1 MESPA
6 LPVIPKCAC
15 YPIAVFQQSH
25 NRVFHEDV
33 QAEVYPMVLQCANHL
48 QASPV
53 AHMRQPR
60 IPMTTEVPLQ
70 DLAVGCPIED
80 RAPRFQLA
88 DTRWRLFGV
97 QLGHPPTVQVLAS
110 THRVCEVDAPVIS
123 IVDVRKR
130 GCDSAFRH
138 YGMRLAEQRFRDH
151 SNLGAS
157 SRSSHRCP
165 QARASCSNNQN
176 IVLMG

>member
-15 YPIAVFQQSH
+15 YPIAVFQQGH

-53 AHMRQPR
+53 THMRQPW
-60 IPMTTEVPLQ
+60 IPMTTEIPLK
-70 DLAVGCPIED
+70 DLAIGGAIED

-88 DTRWRLFGV
+88 DTRGRFFSV
-97 QLGHPPTVQVLAS
+97 QLGHPPTVQVLTS

-123 IVDVRKR
+123 VVDVRKR
-130 GCDSAFRH
+130 GGDSAFRH
-138 YGMRLAEQRFRDH
+138 YGMRFAKQ
-151 SNLGAS
+151 
-157 SRSSHRCP
+157 
-165 QARASCSNNQN
+165 
-176 IVLMG
+176 

>member
-25 NRVFHEDV
+25 NRMFHEDV
-33 QAEVYPMVLQCANHL
+33 QAEVDPMVLQSANHF

-53 AHMRQPR
+53 THMRQPR

-70 DLAVGCPIED
+70 DLAIGGPIED
-80 RAPRFQLA
+80 RTPCFQLT
-88 DTRWRLFGV
+88 DTCWRLFGV

-110 THRVCEVDAPVIS
+110 THRVSEVDAPVIS
-123 IVDVRKR
+123 VVDVRKR
-130 GCDSAFRH
+130 GGDSAFRH

-151 SNLGAS
+151 SHLGAC
-157 SRSSHRCP
+157 SRSSHSRP
-165 QARASCSNNQN
+165 QARAPCSNNQN

>member
-15 YPIAVFQQSH
+15 YPIAVFQQSY

-33 QAEVYPMVLQCANHL
+33 QAEVYPMVLQSANHL
-48 QASPV
+48 QAGPV
-53 AHMRQPR
+53 TYMRQPR
-60 IPMTTEVPLQ
+60 IAMTTEVPLEN
-70 DLAVGCPIED
+70 LAAGCPIED
-80 RAPRFQLA
+80 RAPRFQLT
-88 DTRWRLFGV
+88 DTRWRFFGV

-110 THRVCEVDAPVIS
+110 THRVSEVDAPVVPV
-123 IVDVRKR
+123 VDVRKR

-151 SNLGAS
+151 GNLDAC
-157 SRSSHRCP
+157 SRSSHRRP
-165 QARASCSNNQN
+165 QARAPGSNNQN

>member
-33 QAEVYPMVLQCANHL
+33 HAKVDPMVLQSANHL

-53 AHMRQPR
+53 TYMRQPR
-60 IPMTTEVPLQ
+60 IAMTTKVPLE
-70 DLAVGCPIED
+70 DLPVSCPIED

-97 QLGHPPTVQVLAS
+97 QLGHPPTVQVLTS
-110 THRVCEVDAPVIS
+110 THRVSEVDAPVVPEIG
-123 IVDVRKR
+123 R
-130 GCDSAFRH
+130 
-138 YGMRLAEQRFRDH
+138 E
-151 SNLGAS
+151 
-157 SRSSHRCP
+157 
-165 QARASCSNNQN
+165 
-176 IVLMG
+176 